1 MRRNCIAR
9 QKSLNNVLHTPLRTA
24 GNAGTETPYLFRRRY
39 GVSVF
44 IGVYIMAR
52 RARKISVTANPSVL
66 SAEEAARRA
75 ARAASILLRIAVRV
89 NNYRFGPV
97 NENATTLPG
106 QDEAQRRE
114 RINNESI
121 SD

>member
-1 MRRNCIAR
+1 
-9 QKSLNNVLHTPLRTA
+9 
-24 GNAGTETPYLFRRRY
+24 
-39 GVSVF
+39 
-44 IGVYIMAR
+44 MAR